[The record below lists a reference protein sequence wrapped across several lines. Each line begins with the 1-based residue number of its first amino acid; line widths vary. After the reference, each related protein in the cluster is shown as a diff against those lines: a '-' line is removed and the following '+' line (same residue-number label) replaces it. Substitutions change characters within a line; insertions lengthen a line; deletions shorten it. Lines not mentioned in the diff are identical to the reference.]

1 MPQITEVMCKLPF
14 GAHGSAAGKA
24 LQLLKQ
30 CAAQVRHPCSKLVR
44 HHTLTAV
51 SLTAVCHART
61 CIGRCRC
68 RSLQLCMCMC
78 QVTPERPDDL
88 RIIVDDLRAF
98 MSSNIPASVS
108 ELFPRTIETL
118 LNDYVKALGPQH
130 AVVPFA
136 TARAPAQFA
145 RLLISALARTLCRN
159 LGRCRQS

>member
-30 CAAQVRHPCSKLVR
+30 CAAQVRHPCSKLVGY
-44 HHTLTAV
+44 HTLV
-51 SLTAVCHART
+51 FSLTAVCHART

-136 TARAPAQFA
+136 TARAPAHLPAFSL
-145 RLLISALARTLCRN
+145 RPLLVHCRN

>member
-30 CAAQVRHPCSKLVR
+30 CAAQVCPRPSSVE
-44 HHTLTAV
+44 LTAPLRAFPSRV
-51 SLTAVCHART
+51 LTACPSPA
-61 CIGRCRC
+61 
-68 RSLQLCMCMC
+68 S
-78 QVTPERPDDL
+78 QVTPDRPDDL

-108 ELFPRTIETL
+108 EMFPRTIETL

-130 AVVPFA
+130 AVVRRHTPR
-136 TARAPAQFA
+136 TRD
-145 RLLISALARTLCRN
+145 RLGSTVYLHL
-159 LGRCRQS
+159 